1 MPELLTDKIFLG
13 TNFSVYRF
21 KHFKRPPQRLR
32 RYLYV
37 RYATDTTQILVQIW
51 NKGM

>member
-1 MPELLTDKIFLG
+1 MPVLSTVNIFWEHIL
-13 TNFSVYRF
+13 VYRF

-37 RYATDTTQILVQIW
+37 RYVTDTTQTLVELI
-51 NKGM
+51 